1 MYHIPRE
8 SNTRVDLLS
17 KLASTKKTRRLKTII
32 QEALQAPTIDTK
44 EGMAEEKEE
53 QIGGPRGCYHQT
65 KMKPDTWKGMLF
77 IMSSLT
83 VNYSKEG
90 WQHLCLNA

>member
-1 MYHIPRE
+1 MLLRYYHAVKIFVEDFDCFEMYHIPRE

-65 KMKPDTWKGMLF
+65 KMKPDT
-77 IMSSLT
+77 
-83 VNYSKEG
+83 
-90 WQHLCLNA
+90 